1 VDTRDQSSPQPPQA
15 DTVVS
20 PDGMHDLAMTGGRR
34 CLSGQ
39 MTSRNPAAASRV
51 NRRVAGDGALRIDQA
66 GNLLRLA
73 GDIDEAAHADLA
85 AALDDVAGEPGD
97 IHVDIAGVEF
107 CGLAGLRAFV
117 LLSQARHLGHG
128 HHERRVSLHHPPAS
142 VRALLQ
148 ILGWDSAPGLVIEQS
163 PDGLSRR

>member
-1 VDTRDQSSPQPPQA
+1 MA
-15 DTVVS
+15 LS
-20 PDGMHDLAMTGGRR
+20 PDGLHDLAVTGGRR

-39 MTSRNPAAASRV
+39 MKPRNPAAASRV
-51 NRRVAGDGALRIDQA
+51 NRMVARDGALRIDRA

-73 GDIDEAAHADLA
+73 GDIDEATHADLA

-97 IHVDIAGVEF
+97 IHVDMAGVEF

-117 LLSQARHLGHG
+117 LLSQGRHPGHDH
-128 HHERRVSLHHPPAS
+128 HHEGRVSLHHPPAS

-148 ILGWDSAPGLVIEQS
+148 ILGWDSAPGLIIEQS